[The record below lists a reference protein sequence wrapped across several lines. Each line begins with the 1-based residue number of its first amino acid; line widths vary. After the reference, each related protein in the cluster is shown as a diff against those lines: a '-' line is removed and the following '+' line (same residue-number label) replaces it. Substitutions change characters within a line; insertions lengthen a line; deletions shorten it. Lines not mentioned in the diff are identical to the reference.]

1 MGGSGSG
8 KSTLIRVLTGEL
20 THYEGDIFIDKYN
33 YKELSLRGLQDIF
46 ALIPQKAYLFKD
58 TLLDN
63 MTLGRSIDK
72 DNFDEILHLSR
83 IDRFIKGRLNQ
94 EYKDDLSGGQQA
106 RISIARE
113 LLGDKP
119 IIIMDE
125 AVANLDKKT
134 AVDIER
140 ELLQIE
146 NLTIIMIT
154 HHLYDENKEL
164 FDQIIS
170 IGDKYGS

>member
-1 MGGSGSG
+1 
-8 KSTLIRVLTGEL
+8 
-20 THYEGDIFIDKYN
+20 
-33 YKELSLRGLQDIF
+33 
-46 ALIPQKAYLFKD
+46 
-58 TLLDN
+58 

-72 DNFDEILHLSR
+72 ENFDEILHLSR

-170 IGDKYGS
+170 IGDKHGS